1 VARDPGSGAGP
12 GQWRGTR
19 AVAGDPGSGADP
31 GTPADPGGGAGPGR
45 RTNLS
50 TRGPGEAQIWIPTGT
65 GLAPAKK
72 KNHTTNAANVSPAL
86 TTSTASST

>member
-1 VARDPGSGAGP
+1 MTALCDCR
-12 GQWRGTR
+12 GQWRG
-19 AVAGDPGSGADP
+19 AKAPDPNVS
-31 GTPADPGGGAGPGR
+31 TPRGAGSRLRARDFVIDDSDTYSVANP
-45 RTNLS
+45 
-50 TRGPGEAQIWIPTGT
+50 QIWIPTGT